1 MGLPGASAQ
10 VLLLESRGRF
20 TGRLVSAY
28 LSSHSSAR
36 WAVAGRTASKLEE
49 LCHGLSGSS
58 NPPASIVVAES
69 GDGET
74 VASSAR
80 VVLSTAGPFSLH
92 SDAIVKACAESGT
105 SYVDINGEVPWVK
118 RVIERDASVARRTG
132 AVIVPNCGFD
142 SVPSDLGVLLAT
154 DGQYE
159 GDLEGHMKMQGVM
172 SGGTIATGILMATTY
187 ADELKQPFLLGGQP
201 SSFDHSDPVAPVA
214 PTDARSYW
222 LAPFTMAPI
231 NTRVVRRSAFLAG
244 AGAFRYREFVVA
256 PSETVAAK
264 IAKNYAVPP
273 DKLQGLVDAGRLP
286 RPSQGPDEAT
296 RATSWF
302 QLDVVDANDN
312 KVLATVKGGD
322 PGYDET
328 AKMVSVAAIALAT
341 DDPAELGCRGQGGVW
356 TPASGIGR
364 PLVTR
369 LNAAHMSFERFA

>member
-1 MGLPGASAQ
+1 M
-10 VLLLESRGRF
+10 
-20 TGRLVSAY
+20 
-28 LSSHSSAR
+28 
-36 WAVAGRTASKLEE
+36 AGRTASKLEE
-49 LCHGLSGSS
+49 LCQWLAGSS
-58 NPPASIVVAES
+58 NPPASIVVAGS
-69 GDGET
+69 SDAQV

-118 RVIERDASVARRTG
+118 RVIERDGSVARRTG

-142 SVPSDLGVLLAT
+142 SVPSDLGVWLAT
-154 DGQYE
+154 DGLYE
-159 GDLEGHMKMQGVM
+159 GDLQGHMKMQGVM

-187 ADELKQPFLLGGQP
+187 ADELKEPFLLGGRP
-201 SSFDHSDPVAPVA
+201 GSGVDHSDPVAPVA
-214 PTDARSYW
+214 PTDARPYW

-264 IAKNYAVPP
+264 MAKNYAVPP

-312 KVLATVKGGD
+312 KVRATVKGGD

-341 DDPAELGCRGQGGVW
+341 DDPAELACRGQGGVW

-369 LNAAHMSFERFA
+369 LNAARMSFERVA